1 MRSTGYISSGE
12 RARNADAQSDA
23 GGQKRRN
30 PPKRVSRK
38 LEAWVGIEPA
48 YADLQSAA

>member
-1 MRSTGYISSGE
+1 MVPDGSRG
-12 RARNADAQSDA
+12 ANAKKRKAAQCA
-23 GGQKRRN
+23 AF
-30 PPKRVSRK
+30 VATVVAIAK